1 MKQREPA
8 VGWFQGARSGRAQTD
23 GGTGG
28 PRNGMQ
34 TPVAQTTQKSLMMTQ
49 SQTGILHSAQC
60 EIRTDDLTRA
70 LYATDASI
78 YQMRPEAVAFP
89 QSARE
94 AAAAFQAAVEA
105 GIPVTPR
112 GAGTGLAGGA
122 VGEGLIIDFARYN
135 RRISDFDPDK
145 RTVRVQAGVVLDQLN
160 AFLKPQGFCSG
171 PTSPPVRAQPS
182 AA

>member
-70 LYATDASI
+70 LYATDAFI
-78 YQMRPEAVAFP
+78 YQMRSRPSLFP
-89 QSARE
+89 QSARS
-94 AAAAFQAAVEA
+94 QVAVEA
-105 GIPVTPR
+105 GSSSCCAARNT
-112 GAGTGLAGGA
+112 ALAGGGR
-122 VGEGLIIDFARYN
+122 VRIIIDFARYN
-135 RRISDFDPDK
+135 RISTSILTNA
-145 RTVRVQAGVVLDQLN
+145 RCASGRVVSTSST
-160 AFLKPQGFCSG
+160 PSRETPGFCFG
-171 PTSPPVRAQPS
+171 PDVACSRATL

>member
-89 QSARE
+89 QSARA
-94 AAAAFQAAVEA
+94 AAAAFHAAVEA
-105 GIPVTPR
+105 GIPATPR
-112 GAGTGLAGGA
+112 GAGTPGERTSTRSTPARRRSPRPGGPHPCSA
-122 VGEGLIIDFARYN
+122 C
-135 RRISDFDPDK
+135 SWW
-145 RTVRVQAGVVLDQLN
+145 QA
-160 AFLKPQGFCSG
+160 
-171 PTSPPVRAQPS
+171 PTGRSQRC
-182 AA
+182 